1 MAWSLSLLTVLAAL
15 AAPQAVSGQAQTP
28 TASLEDVEVTRRATV
43 DMART
48 FVGTVAAPARGR
60 GLGRW
65 RRICPAVANLDRDVA
80 QVIVDRIAMTAV
92 DLGIEVQGPGCEADI
107 IVVFTTEAP
116 ALTRAMVEAEPLVYR
131 NGGGGIDRGTAALRR
146 FIASERPIRWWTLS
160 IPVDSESGRRA
171 VRARGDP
178 GGAAVSGRIAQI
190 FGCNPADCVAA
201 AAPAIAVNS
210 ASRLNTQI
218 VDHIYKS
225 IIIVDMDAIA
235 GLNTTQLGDYLSMI
249 ALTQVDPEAETA
261 AFDTVLNLF
270 ENPGGVTG
278 LTLWDRSYMEAL
290 YSSPSLRRSVRA
302 QAGAVAAIMNQ
313 AAGAGTAE

>member
-1 MAWSLSLLTVLAAL
+1 MAWSLSMLAAL
-15 AAPQAVSGQAQTP
+15 AALAGPQAPAGQTP
-28 TASLEDVEVTRRATV
+28 PARLADVEVTARATE
-43 DMART
+43 DMARA
-48 FVGTVAAPARGR
+48 FVGRVAAPARGR

-65 RRICPAVANLDRDVA
+65 RRICPAVANLDRAVA
-80 QVIVDRIAMTAV
+80 QVIVDRIALAAA

-116 ALTRAMVEAEPLVYR
+116 ALTRAMVEAEPRVFR
-131 NGGGGIDRGTAALRR
+131 HGGGGIDRGSAALRR

-160 IPVDSESGRRA
+160 VPVDSETGRRA

-178 GGAAVSGRIAQI
+178 GGAAVSPRVAAL
-190 FGCNPADCVAA
+190 FGCNPSDCAAA
-201 AAPAIAVNS
+201 AAPAIAMNT

-225 IIIVDMDAIA
+225 IIVVDMDAVA

-249 ALTQVDPEAETA
+249 ALTQVDPEAETG

-270 ENPGGVTG
+270 ENPAGVTG
-278 LTLWDRSYMEAL
+278 LTDWDRSYMEAL
-290 YSSPSLRRSVRA
+290 YGSPSIRLSVGA
-302 QAGAVAAIMNQ
+302 QAGAVAAIMNRD
-313 AAGAGTAE
+313 ARAGPGE

>member
-1 MAWSLSLLTVLAAL
+1 MAWSLPLLAALAAL
-15 AAPQAVSGQAQTP
+15 AAPQDIPPQTQAPATQ
-28 TASLEDVEVTRRATV
+28 LEDVEVTRRATA

-48 FVGTVAAPARGR
+48 FVGRVAAPARGR

-65 RRICPAVANLDRDVA
+65 RRVCPAVANLNRDVA
-80 QVIVDRIAMTAV
+80 QVIVDRIAMTAA

-116 ALTRAMVEAEPLVYR
+116 ALTRAMVEAEPRVFR
-131 NGGGGIDRGTAALRR
+131 HGGGGIDRGSAALRR

-160 IPVDSESGRRA
+160 VPVDSETGRRA

-178 GGAAVSGRIAQI
+178 GGAPVSARIAAL
-190 FGCNPADCVAA
+190 FNCSPADCVAA
-201 AAPAIAVNS
+201 AAPVVAMNT

-225 IIIVDMDAIA
+225 IIVVDVDAVA

-249 ALTQVDPEAETA
+249 ALTQVDPEAETG
-261 AFDTVLNLF
+261 AFDTILNLF
-270 ENPGGVTG
+270 DNPEGVTG
-278 LTLWDRSYMEAL
+278 LTDWDRSYMEAM
-290 YSSPSLRRSVRA
+290 YGSPSIRLSVGA
-302 QAGAVAAIMNQ
+302 QAGAVAAIMNRD
-313 AAGAGTAE
+313 ARISPRE